1 MVVTYLFFFEVI
13 EDLLELLKF
22 MLLLAFDTYLD
33 VLLSALRVSSFV
45 IRVRW

>member
-1 MVVTYLFFFEVI
+1 MVVAYLFFFEVI

-33 VLLSALRVSSFV
+33 VLLSTLRVISFM

>member
-33 VLLSALRVSSFV
+33 VLLFTLRVSSFM